1 MGTAVQPN
9 QRVEKRHGKLTIF
22 TSYFSGAGKSYRM
35 LETAKRV
42 KRAGVDVAVGVVSC
56 DQWPQTKALAEGLR
70 GFPAKPSHAADKPS
84 MSLTWMYA

>member
-1 MGTAVQPN
+1 MRTKATNYAIINTQLKGGGDMGTAVQPN

-56 DQWPQTKALAEGLR
+56 DQWP
-70 GFPAKPSHAADKPS
+70 PDKG
-84 MSLTWMYA
+84 AGRRA

>member
-9 QRVEKRHGKLTIF
+9 QRVEKRHGKLTIL
-22 TSYFSGAGKSYRM
+22 TSGPRQRRWQK
-35 LETAKRV
+35 
-42 KRAGVDVAVGVVSC
+42 
-56 DQWPQTKALAEGLR
+56 GLR